1 MKRSLELGIW
11 VVSSDRQ
18 FNLTDSALESNQI
31 LLKLGL
37 LLLDVADLIL
47 QFNVLDFLLRQIP
60 L

>member
-1 MKRSLELGIW
+1 MKRSLELGIR

>member
-1 MKRSLELGIW
+1 LGIW

>member
-18 FNLTDSALESNQI
+18 FNFTDSALESNQI

-37 LLLDVADLIL
+37 LLLNVADLIL

>member
-37 LLLDVADLIL
+37 LLLNVADLIL

>member
-31 LLKLGL
+31 LLKLSL
-37 LLLDVADLIL
+37 LLLNVADLIL